1 MAARRHSAFNKI
13 KATCDELKMTEM
25 MSFKYIGTRKSSVS
39 SMPRCILM
47 LMGRGCYG

>member
-47 LMGRGCYG
+47 LIGRGYYG